1 MISVSNRAASVGPER
16 GRRLLVA
23 GLIVLIG
30 LSVWRLVLAPVP
42 APPESAPVTELSG
55 ASMGTTYSVKLAGVL
70 GDQET
75 LQLKRAV
82 VDALSAVDS
91 AASSYRQDSE
101 LSRFNRLAEVD
112 SPFRLSAVLLPI
124 VTIALE
130 VGQQSAGAL
139 DVTIAPLVDAW
150 GFGAKD
156 QRNPTPDAITSL
168 RTRVGLQLLQLDGA
182 ALRKRRADLA
192 LDLSAVAKGYAVD
205 LIASALEKL
214 GRSDFLVEVGGE
226 LRARGQRAAGKPW
239 RVGIEK
245 PVSELRAVERAVTLR
260 NMSMATSG
268 DYRNFYEVDGRRQS
282 HLIDPRTGRPI
293 EHGLASV
300 TVLHRETARADAWAT
315 ALAVLGPS
323 AGPELA
329 EREGLAAFFV
339 VRTAPDGFRSM
350 ESSTFARAASA
361 ETP

>member
-1 MISVSNRAASVGPER
+1 MISVSRAQSVSPER

-30 LSVWRLVLAPVP
+30 LSVWRLVIAPVP
-42 APPESAPVTELSG
+42 ALPDNAPVTEVSG

-70 GDQET
+70 DSRQTAELERT
-75 LQLKRAV
+75 V
-82 VDALSAVDS
+82 VDALAAVDA
-91 AASSYRQDSE
+91 AASTYRQDSE
-101 LSRFNRLAEVD
+101 LSRFNRLAEID
-112 SPFRLSAVLLPI
+112 NPFQLSAVLLPI
-124 VTIALE
+124 VTTALE

-150 GFGAKD
+150 GFGAKE
-156 QRNPTPDAITSL
+156 QRNPTPEVITSL
-168 RTRVGLQLLQLDGA
+168 RARVGLQHLQLDGA
-182 ALRKRRADLA
+182 ALKKRRADLA

-205 LIASALEKL
+205 LIAIGLEKL
-214 GRSDFLVEVGGE
+214 GHNDFLVEVGGE
-226 LRARGQRAAGKPW
+226 LRARGERTPGQPW

-245 PVSELRAVERAVTLR
+245 PVAELRAVQRAVTLR
-260 NMSMATSG
+260 NISMATSG
-268 DYRNFYEVDGRRQS
+268 DYRNFYEVEGRRRS

-300 TVLHRETARADAWAT
+300 TVLHPEAARADAWAT

-329 EREGLAAFFV
+329 EREGVAAFFV
-339 VRTAPDGFRSM
+339 VREAPDRFRSM

-361 ETP
+361 EKP